1 MASGRDIGPL
11 DVKRRKDEAGIGFVP
26 EDRQHT
32 GLVLDYP
39 VATNFILRDYDRQPA
54 SRHGLLDFK
63 YMARNAADLVKRYDV
78 RLRSPQQPVRFLSGG
93 NQQKVILAR
102 EIEAKPKILVI
113 MQACKGLDVGAIE
126 FVQNTIFELKASGVG
141 VLYISTE
148 LEHVLD
154 IADRIGV
161 MYRGRITGTL
171 LPQEATSERL
181 GELMAGVASEVV

>member
-1 MASGRDIGPL
+1 M
-11 DVKRRKDEAGIGFVP
+11 
-26 EDRQHT
+26 
-32 GLVLDYP
+32 
-39 VATNFILRDYDRQPA
+39 
-54 SRHGLLDFK
+54 
-63 YMARNAADLVKRYDV
+63 
-78 RLRSPQQPVRFLSGG
+78 
-93 NQQKVILAR
+93 ILAR